1 MIQHNSSQKKPRNKQ
16 KTIDTPNSY
25 PNKNKNSFQHPYRE
39 QNIHYASSV
48 DCLKKKK
55 EKKKHTSNPK
65 RKRKTTTET
74 LILRLGATPTKRYPL
89 S

>member
-16 KTIDTPNSY
+16 KTIDAPNSY
-25 PNKNKNSFQHPYRE
+25 PNKYKNSFQHPYRE

-48 DCLKKKK
+48 GFLKKKK
-55 EKKKHTSNPK
+55 KRKHTSNPK
-65 RKRKTTTET
+65 RKRKTTTEA